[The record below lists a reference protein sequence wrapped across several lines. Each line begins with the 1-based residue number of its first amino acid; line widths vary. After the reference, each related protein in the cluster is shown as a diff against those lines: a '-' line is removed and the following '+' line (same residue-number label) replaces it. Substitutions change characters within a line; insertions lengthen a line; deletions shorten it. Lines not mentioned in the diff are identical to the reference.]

1 VKFQSQADHNGLALL
16 RRVIS
21 QLGPYR
27 RRIVLMAGSMVLGV
41 LLTLPLPII
50 IQLLIDR
57 VLRNHEVYLLH
68 WLVAALVLL
77 LFVKGAV
84 GWYQTHLYT
93 YVGYHATADL
103 SKRGFKH
110 VLQLPLDYFTQAR
123 MGVVQTKLTVDANNM
138 RDVMA
143 SALPNILTD
152 ALTVAV
158 LLVILFNYSIPLT
171 LCSVITVPILFYMLR
186 RVNVY
191 VTNHTDAVQK
201 SWAAAIDRLQ
211 ELLSAVRLIKA
222 FAQEGLASRWF
233 GSAIDQNVQSNIRL
247 QNLRASTSQL
257 IGLISMVGPVVVLWY
272 GGLLVINGK
281 LSIGQFV
288 AYYSFLG
295 MLIPPIGRLAQL
307 TVAVQIAMVS
317 AGRIFELLDLPA
329 EDLESGALLDEI
341 TPTVKFEHVS
351 FAYGERGETAFRLD
365 DVSFEVR
372 PGEVLAIMGES
383 GAGKTTLVN
392 LLHRFYEPQ
401 SGRILID
408 GADIRRQN
416 LSELRRAIGC
426 VSHEDFVFNTTLLEN
441 IQFGAP
447 EASFDEIIEASKAAG
462 LHDFVQT
469 LPDGYQTLVG
479 DKGTRLSGGQRQRI
493 SIARAILKD
502 PRILILDEAT
512 SALDSQTES
521 IIHEALSLLSADRTV
536 ILISHRLSSV
546 LHAHHIVVLESGRV
560 VESGGYDHLV
570 GCKGRLYELCKKQFL
585 TISG

>member
-1 VKFQSQADHNGLALL
+1 
-16 RRVIS
+16 
-21 QLGPYR
+21 
-27 RRIVLMAGSMVLGV
+27 
-41 LLTLPLPII
+41 
-50 IQLLIDR
+50 
-57 VLRNHEVYLLH
+57 
-68 WLVAALVLL
+68 
-77 LFVKGAV
+77 
-84 GWYQTHLYT
+84 
-93 YVGYHATADL
+93 
-103 SKRGFKH
+103 
-110 VLQLPLDYFTQAR
+110 
-123 MGVVQTKLTVDANNM
+123 
-138 RDVMA
+138 
-143 SALPNILTD
+143 
-152 ALTVAV
+152 
-158 LLVILFNYSIPLT
+158 
-171 LCSVITVPILFYMLR
+171 
-186 RVNVY
+186 
-191 VTNHTDAVQK
+191 
-201 SWAAAIDRLQ
+201 
-211 ELLSAVRLIKA
+211 
-222 FAQEGLASRWF
+222 
-233 GSAIDQNVQSNIRL
+233 
-247 QNLRASTSQL
+247 
-257 IGLISMVGPVVVLWY
+257 
-272 GGLLVINGK
+272 
-281 LSIGQFV
+281 
-288 AYYSFLG
+288 
-295 MLIPPIGRLAQL
+295 
-307 TVAVQIAMVS
+307 MVS